1 MPSVITSEII
11 ITPTVNPIGLLIQL
25 FTKEWLRA
33 HPTNG
38 TTVNGTLTDSIIR
51 FTTSVLAGPPVN
63 YNIINVGMSAIMW
76 YVYTGVPT
84 CNSLRT
90 TLVFV
95 HALIDAESRSEVSS
109 LIEKTALTIGFSI
122 RRTVRRVFL
131 TALALATLRNE
142 PVVRTNSVR
151 PIDLVSNN
159 V

>member
-1 MPSVITSEII
+1 
-11 ITPTVNPIGLLIQL
+11 
-25 FTKEWLRA
+25 
-33 HPTNG
+33 
-38 TTVNGTLTDSIIR
+38 
-51 FTTSVLAGPPVN
+51 
-63 YNIINVGMSAIMW
+63 MW

-84 CNSLRT
+84 CSSLRT